1 MKILTLVLSVFFL
14 LNISQALP
22 DTKKEQKA
30 DPLAALAVESSP
42 DDAYELA
49 VLKDRRR
56 FLDAHFYTAWATVG
70 LMGLTLITAP
80 DNEKSNTHKWLGIT
94 AGLSYIT
101 SASFAYMAPKPTG
114 VKQSEN
120 ILIHKK
126 LIWVHAPAMF
136 LTVASG
142 ISAHSQ
148 HKDGKKLDS
157 FADAH
162 KIFAAV
168 TAISFGLATISSM
181 DWTLNFLPV
190 SKKEVACV
198 FTKSF

>member
-1 MKILTLVLSVFFL
+1 MKFFIVILVLL
-14 LNISQALP
+14 LTNISQALSE
-22 DTKKEQKA
+22 TKEQKKA

-56 FLDAHFYTAWATVG
+56 FLDVHFYTAWATVG

-80 DNEKSNTHKWLGIT
+80 DNEKSNTHKWLGIA
-94 AGLSYIT
+94 AGTSYLT
-101 SASFAYMAPKPTG
+101 SAAFAYWAPRPSD

-126 LIWVHAPAMF
+126 LIWIHAPAMF

-162 KIFAAV
+162 KIFAAI
-168 TAISFGLATISSM
+168 TAVSFGLAAISSM

-198 FTKSF
+198 FTRSF

>member
-1 MKILTLVLSVFFL
+1 MLMIITPYGH
-14 LNISQALP
+14 ALEK
-22 DTKKEQKA
+22 DKKDVKDA
-30 DPLAALAVESSP
+30 KSDPLAKLAVEDTP

-56 FLDAHFYTAWATVG
+56 FLDAHFYSAWASVG

-80 DNEKSNTHKWLGIT
+80 DNEKSNTHKWLGIMS
-94 AGLSYIT
+94 GLSYLS
-101 SASFAYMAPKPTG
+101 SAGFAYFAPKPTD
-114 VKQSEN
+114 VKQTEN

-136 LTVASG
+136 LTIMSG
-142 ISAHSQ
+142 ISAHDQ
-148 HKDGKKLDS
+148 HKEHKKLDS

-162 KIFAAV
+162 KLFAAI
-168 TAISFGLATISSM
+168 TAVSFGLATLSSM

-198 FTKSF
+198 FTKTF